1 MMVPRTQDVRR
12 VLGLLLHHP
21 IVALLGARQVGKTT
35 LARQVGLAYEGEVHF
50 FDLEHPRD
58 LARLTDPLLALERL
72 SGLIVLDEV
81 QLRPDL
87 FPLLRVLAD
96 RPNLP
101 ARFLILGSASPQLV
115 RGTSES
121 LAGRVAFHDLCGF
134 GPVDVGMDALDDL
147 WIRGGFPRAFLA
159 ENSQTSAD
167 WRRDFI
173 RTFLDRDIPQL
184 GITIAPAT
192 LRRFWTMIAHVH
204 GRIWNASELGRS
216 FGVAHT
222 TVAGYLDLLVGTYVV
237 RRLSPWYEN
246 LGKRQVRSPKIFFTD
261 SGLLHTLLNLDTRE
275 DVESHPVC
283 GASWEGFAMDVVLR
297 RLGARPDECFF
308 WATHAG
314 AELDLLVVRGGHRLG
329 VEFKR
334 SAAPRLTRSMHI
346 ARTDLRLDRL
356 LVVHA
361 GDVDYPLADGI
372 DAMALAHVLSSLPR
386 L

>member
-1 MMVPRTQDVRR
+1 MMVPRTQEVRR

-159 ENSQTSAD
+159 ENSQTSAE

-204 GRIWNASELGRS
+204 GRIWNASELGRA

-334 SAAPRLTRSMHI
+334 SAAPRLTRSMQI

>member
-1 MMVPRTQDVRR
+1 MMVPRTQEVER
-12 VLGLLLHHP
+12 VLALLSRHP

-35 LARQVGLAYEGEVHF
+35 LARQVGSAYGGEVNF

-81 QLRPDL
+81 QLRLDL

-96 RPNLP
+96 RPNQP

-121 LAGRVAFHDLCGF
+121 LAGRVAFHDLAGF
-134 GPVDVGMDALDDL
+134 GPVEVGMDALDDL

-159 ENSQTSAD
+159 ENDHVSAE

-204 GRIWNASELGRS
+204 GRIWNASELGRA

-246 LGKRQVRSPKIFFTD
+246 LGKRQVRSPKVFFTD

-283 GASWEGFAMDVVLR
+283 GASWEGFAMDVVCR
-297 RLGARPDECFF
+297 RLGARTDECFF

-346 ARTDLRLDRL
+346 AKADLRLDRL

-372 DAMALAHVLSSLPR
+372 DAVALAHVWSSLSR